1 MKCEEN
7 MLAARKYVA
16 LCFVLHRIGHD
27 KATSVEQNTDK
38 RYINARA
45 YL

>member
-1 MKCEEN
+1 

-16 LCFVLHRIGHD
+16 PCFVLHRIGND

-38 RYINARA
+38 RYINAPNQP
-45 YL
+45 

>member
-7 MLAARKYVA
+7 MQAARKYVA
-16 LCFVLHRIGHD
+16 LCFVLHRFGHD

-38 RYINARA
+38 RYINAPGHP
-45 YL
+45 

>member
-1 MKCEEN
+1 

-16 LCFVLHRIGHD
+16 LCFVLHRIGND
-27 KATSVEQNTDK
+27 KATYAAQNTDK